1 MSKKRVLILCTGNS
15 ARSQMSEGFVNHF
28 LDDTWQAY
36 SAGTRPS
43 YYVHPMAITV
53 MAELGI
59 DISEQWS
66 KSTEEFRDRDFDL
79 VITVCDNAAKT
90 CPTWLGKGRKVHIG
104 FPDPAAGEG
113 GDLAKLQLFRQVR
126 DAIREQIVPF
136 VENFEDTVEDPQPIS
151 FVTQRLKTE

>member
-1 MSKKRVLILCTGNS
+1 MNKKKVLFLCTGNS
-15 ARSQMSEGFVNHF
+15 ARSQMAEGFINH
-28 LDDTWQAY
+28 LLSDHWQAY
-36 SAGTRPS
+36 SAGTRPAC
-43 YYVHPMAITV
+43 YVHPLAITV

-104 FPDPAAGEG
+104 FPDPAMGEG
-113 GDLAKLQLFRQVR
+113 GELARMQLFRQIR
-126 DAIREQIVPF
+126 DAIRERIVPF
-136 VENFEDTVEDPQPIS
+136 LESFEDVPEDTRRLNFMAQGS
-151 FVTQRLKTE
+151 VT